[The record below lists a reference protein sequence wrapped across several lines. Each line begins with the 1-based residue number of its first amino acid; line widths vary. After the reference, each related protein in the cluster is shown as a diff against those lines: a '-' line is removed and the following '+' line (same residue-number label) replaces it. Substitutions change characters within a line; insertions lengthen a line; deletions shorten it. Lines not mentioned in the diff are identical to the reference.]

1 MERNPFDLPLDD
13 EEELEEQ
20 DNVLPQE
27 EIVEEDDP
35 LATERIDLDQPMV
48 SIGKASLIGM
58 RKEQQDAIRT
68 DDFDAYTENGRAIAL
83 LCDGM
88 GGLSGGEQASN
99 KCASMMFSAFHE
111 MAPGT
116 PIPRFFRTMIARA
129 DREVGALRGPDGS
142 ALRCGTTMV
151 GAAIEN
157 GGLYWASVGD
167 SRIYLVRGEEIVC
180 LTKDHNLMMLLSEQV
195 KRGEITQ
202 EEADS
207 NPKREALIS
216 FIGGGVVRCIDCPAK
231 PIPLR
236 DGDHVV
242 LCSDGLYRSVSEEEI
257 WQIVT
262 AFQDTAAVAAQMLA
276 EQAVNKRFPHQDNT
290 SVIVMTYYAPGNHD
304 T

>member
-20 DNVLPQE
+20 ANVLTHE
-27 EIVEEDDP
+27 EEDEDDP
-35 LATERIDLDQPMV
+35 LATERIDVDQPMV

-68 DDFDAYTENGRAIAL
+68 DDFDAYSEEGRAIAV

-88 GGLSGGEQASN
+88 GGLSGGELASN
-99 KCASMMFSAFHE
+99 KCASLVFNAFHE
-111 MAPGT
+111 MPSGAS
-116 PIPRFFRTMIARA
+116 IPRFFRAMIAQA
-129 DREVGALRGPDGS
+129 DREVGAIRGSDGA
-142 ALRCGTTMV
+142 ALRCGTTLV
-151 GAAIEN
+151 SAVIEN

-167 SRIYLVRGEEIVC
+167 SRIYLIRGEEIVC
-180 LTKDHNLMMLLSEQV
+180 LTKDHNLMMLLNEQV
-195 KRGEITQ
+195 KRGEITR
-202 EEADS
+202 EEANS

-216 FIGGGVVRCIDCPAK
+216 FIGGGVVRCVDCPVK